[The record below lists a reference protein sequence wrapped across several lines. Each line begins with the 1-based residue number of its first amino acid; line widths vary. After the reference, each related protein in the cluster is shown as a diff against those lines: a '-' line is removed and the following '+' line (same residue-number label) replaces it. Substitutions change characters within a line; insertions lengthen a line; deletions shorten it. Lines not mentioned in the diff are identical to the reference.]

1 MLWSLLK
8 IMVFI
13 LVVVGVVFGITYL
26 TALDNLGVLIV
37 LGREYVITPFLAVVG
52 ALVLLL
58 AVWILFKIVGLLV
71 ATLRFLNGDET
82 AVSRYFDRRS
92 ERKGYEALGEGMMAL
107 AAGEGRL
114 AIRKAERAGKYLR
127 RPELTNIVKAQ
138 GAELVGDRAL
148 ATETF
153 KDMVTD
159 ERTRFVGVR
168 GLMKQKLEEGD
179 TDTALKLAEKAL
191 VLRPKN
197 ADVQTTLLSL
207 QSRNEDWQG
216 ARTTLAAAL
225 KAGNVPRDL
234 HRRRDAV
241 LALAHARDA
250 MAEGQVQTATRD
262 VAEANRL
269 APGLVPAAVMSARIA
284 LEAGNKRQAAKTIRK
299 AWDQAPHPDLAAAF
313 ALIEPDETPALRLR
327 RFRPLIGKHPGHPE
341 VQMLEA
347 ELQIANEDFPAARK
361 AFGDL
366 AETSPTARSLTIMAA
381 VERGEGSPDRVVRGW
396 LARAV
401 TAPRGNQWMCSN
413 CGHVHEDWTPV
424 CTKCESFDTLEWA
437 EARQS
442 QASLAGP
449 TQMLPLIVGALE
461 DRSNDEEEAEIV
473 ETESPAPNGYAP
485 ESTPSTAYAE
495 TEDAEVAEPAAETEA
510 ETEPA
515 LVRN

>member
-1 MLWSLLK
+1 MLLWSLLK
-8 IMVFI
+8 IMIFI
-13 LVVVGVVFGITYL
+13 AIVVGVVFGIDYL
-26 TALDNLGVLIV
+26 TGMDNLGLLIIT
-37 LGREYVITPFLAVVG
+37 GREFVITPFLAVVG

-58 AVWILFKIVGLLV
+58 AVWILFKVVGLLV

-114 AIRKAERAGKYLR
+114 AIRKAERAGKYLG
-127 RPELTNIVKAQ
+127 RPELTNLVVAQ
-138 GAELVGDRAL
+138 GAQMVGDDAL

-153 KDMVTD
+153 KAMVAD
-159 ERTRFVGVR
+159 DRTRFVGVR
-168 GLMKQKLEEGD
+168 GLMQQKLDAGD

-191 VLRPKN
+191 ALRPKN
-197 ADVQTTLLSL
+197 ADVQTTLISL
-207 QSRNEDWQG
+207 QSRNEDWAG
-216 ARTTLAAAL
+216 ARGTLAAAL

-250 MAEGQVQTATRD
+250 MAEGQVVTATRD

-269 APGLVPAAVMSARIA
+269 APGLVPAAVMAARIDV
-284 LEAGNKRQAAKTIRK
+284 EAGRKRHAVKVIRK

-327 RFRPLIGKHPGHPE
+327 RFRPLLGKHPGHPE
-341 VQMLEA
+341 VRMLEA
-347 ELQIANEDFPAARK
+347 ELHIANEDFPAARK
-361 AFGDL
+361 ALGDL
-366 AETSPTARSLTIMAA
+366 AETAPTARSLTIMAA

-401 TAPRGNQWMCSN
+401 TAPRGNQWMCSS

-424 CTKCESFDTLEWA
+424 CANCESFDTLEWA

-442 QASLAGP
+442 QASLVGP

-461 DRSNDEEEAEIV
+461 DQSDADEAEVVAEDIP
-473 ETESPAPNGYAP
+473 EAENITPAEP
-485 ESTPSTAYAE
+485 EDAE
-495 TEDAEVAEPAAETEA
+495 VTEDAETEA
-510 ETEPA
+510 Q
-515 LVRN
+515 VSRN

>member
-8 IMVFI
+8 IMIFI
-13 LVVVGVVFGITYL
+13 LIVVGAVYGITYL
-26 TALDNLGVLIV
+26 NEMDNLGLLIV
-37 LGREYVITPFLAVVG
+37 FGREFVITPMLAVLG
-52 ALVLLL
+52 ALILLL
-58 AVWILFKIVGLLV
+58 TVWVLFKVVGFLV

-114 AIRKAERAGKYLR
+114 AIRKAERAGKYLG
-127 RPELTNIVKAQ
+127 RPELTNLVVAQ
-138 GAELVGDRAL
+138 GASMVGDKAL

-153 KDMVTD
+153 KAMVTD

-168 GLMKQKLEEGD
+168 GLMQQKLDAGD
-179 TDTALKLAEKAL
+179 TDTALKLAEKAM

-197 ADVQTTLLSL
+197 AEVQTTLISL
-207 QSRNEDWQG
+207 QSRNEDWVG
-216 ARTTLAAAL
+216 ARGTLAAAL

-250 MAEGQVQTATRD
+250 MAEGQVKTASRD

-284 LEAGNKRQAAKTIRK
+284 VEAGQKRQAVKAVRK

-327 RFRPLIGKHPGHPE
+327 RFRPLLGKHPGHPE
-341 VQMLEA
+341 VKMLEA

-361 AFGDL
+361 ALGDL
-366 AETSPTARSLTIMAA
+366 AETAPTARSLTIMAA

-401 TAPRGNQWMCSN
+401 TAPRGDQWMCSA
-413 CGHVHEDWTPV
+413 CGHVHEDWRPV
-424 CTKCESFDTLEWA
+424 CANCEGFDTLEWA

-449 TQMLPLIVGALE
+449 TQMLPLIVGAVE
-461 DRSNDEEEAEIV
+461 DNRAED
-473 ETESPAPNGYAP
+473 
-485 ESTPSTAYAE
+485 
-495 TEDAEVAEPAAETEA
+495 DAEVVDTDTAAPQDITSVEA
-510 ETEPA
+510 MDADITGPVA
-515 LVRN
+515 PDKQN